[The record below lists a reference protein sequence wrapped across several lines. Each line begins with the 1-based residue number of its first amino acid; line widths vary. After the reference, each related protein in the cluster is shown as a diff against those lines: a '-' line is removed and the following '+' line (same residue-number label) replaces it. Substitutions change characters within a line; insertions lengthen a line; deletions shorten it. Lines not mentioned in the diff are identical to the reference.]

1 METAVGIQ
9 AGGNVSHSLFAFPG
23 ARWVVWG
30 NQFPPCAEGS
40 CQRPPKAHPSTVSS
54 VSLCFPITKTCH
66 MDASGT
72 VTKGVTAPV
81 ALLLPCDMI
90 YGTFPHLTH
99 PGDAGTMQGVP
110 PHLPAFVSQGTTP
123 W

>member
-1 METAVGIQ
+1 M
-9 AGGNVSHSLFAFPG
+9 
-23 ARWVVWG
+23 VWG
-30 NQFPPCAEGS
+30 SQFLPFAEDS
-40 CQRPPKAHPSTVSS
+40 CQRLPKAHPSTVST
-54 VSLCFPITKTCH
+54 VSLCFPVTETCH
-66 MDASGT
+66 MDASGHTET
-72 VTKGVTAPV
+72 VTKGVTAPI

-110 PHLPAFVSQGTTP
+110 PHLPAFVSQETTT